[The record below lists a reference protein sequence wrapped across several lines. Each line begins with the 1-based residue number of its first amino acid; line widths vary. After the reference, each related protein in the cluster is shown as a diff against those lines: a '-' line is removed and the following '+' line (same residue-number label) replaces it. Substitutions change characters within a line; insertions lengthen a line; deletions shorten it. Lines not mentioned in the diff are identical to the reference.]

1 MAAQW
6 DLSAI
11 LAEYPTEYRPYRVED
26 LGCAGGFSGAR
37 FWRLHTAAGRL
48 CLRQWPAEHPAL
60 DQLQF
65 IQAALW
71 HVTLEGFDRVPLPR
85 ETQGQAGFVRHRGH
99 FWEISPWLPG
109 KADFREK
116 PSVERLQAAMTA
128 LAEFHRAAESFPIPD
143 PQPGVSP
150 GIHRRLERLKG
161 WVAGDLAALMRSVDH
176 ELWPELEPRVCKI
189 LQLVPR
195 ATGGVLTLLSRAS
208 RGTVPL
214 QVSIGDV
221 WHDHILFVGARV
233 SGLIDFGSMRI
244 DSVAADVARLLGSLA
259 GDNETLHREGME
271 AYQATRPLSRT
282 EQTLIEAFDR
292 STVLMS
298 GLNWIDWIYRQRRVF
313 ESKQAI
319 PGRLDDI
326 VRRLDCMATQI
337 LRQDGQ

>member
-1 MAAQW
+1 MAVQW

-85 ETQGQAGFVRHRGH
+85 ETRGQAGFVRHGGR
-99 FWEISPWLPG
+99 FWEVSPWLPG
-109 KADFREK
+109 KADFREN
-116 PSVERLQAAMTA
+116 PSVERLRAAMTV

-143 PQPGVSP
+143 PQPAVSP
-150 GIHRRLERLKG
+150 GIRRRLEQLQG
-161 WVAGDLAALMRSVDH
+161 WVAGDLAALMQSVH
-176 ELWPELEPRVCKI
+176 HALWPELEPRVGRI
-189 LQLVPR
+189 LQLAPR
-195 ATGGVLTLLSRAS
+195 TTGDVLCLLSRAS
-208 RGTVPL
+208 RVIVPL
-214 QVSIGDV
+214 QVAIGDI
-221 WHDHILFVGARV
+221 WHDHVLYVGDRV
-233 SGLIDFGSMRI
+233 SGLVDFGSMRI
-244 DSVAADVARLLGSLA
+244 DSVATDIARLLGSVA
-259 GDNETLHREGME
+259 GDNAFLRREGLD
-271 AYQATRPLSRT
+271 AYQATRPLSVV
-282 EQTLIEAFDR
+282 EQTLIDAFDR

-313 ESKQAI
+313 ESKQAV

-326 VRRLDCMATQI
+326 VRRLEYLAMEKPS
-337 LRQDGQ
+337 